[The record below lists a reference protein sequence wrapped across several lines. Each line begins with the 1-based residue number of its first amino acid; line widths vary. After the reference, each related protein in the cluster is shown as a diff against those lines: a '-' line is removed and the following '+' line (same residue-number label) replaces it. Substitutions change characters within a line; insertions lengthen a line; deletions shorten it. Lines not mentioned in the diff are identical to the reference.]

1 MANCSMQLAYAEDS
15 AVRLTSALVAAVYY
29 KKPALTRVQRPTPA
43 LFLYHMTLTHPLTP
57 KYGFP
62 GLIFEHLCVNY
73 GDPSCVG
80 F

>member
-15 AVRLTSALVAAVYY
+15 AVRLTSALV
-29 KKPALTRVQRPTPA
+29 T
-43 LFLYHMTLTHPLTP
+43 LTP